1 MEGTDN
7 KQLWIQTLTQIE
19 LQVSKANF
27 STWFKD
33 TFIIKV
39 EDGCV
44 HLGVPNPFVRDW
56 LLNKYHKMILKILR
70 DISENIRGIEYH
82 ISKNTNIVK
91 KDDEITLSHP
101 KKHEENTSS
110 TLPLSEHYINKEDG
124 LNPKYTFDNFI
135 IGPFNENAYA
145 ASQAILKNPGRSYNP
160 LFIHGNTGYG
170 KTHLIQAIGNYL
182 KKAFTDIKVHYTT
195 SERFS
200 SDYIA
205 STQGARINQFKEKYR
220 KYDVI
225 IMDDIQFLSKKEATQ
240 NELFHLFNILHENN
254 KQIIFSS
261 DMHPNLIPDVA
272 DRLKSRFSQ
281 GIIID
286 IQAPDHESRTQIIKN
301 KAQSLGIP
309 VNDEILTYLADVVE
323 GNIRELEG
331 AVNTLLCQI
340 QLKGRDLT
348 ILDVKNIIK
357 NTSKPRKLAS
367 IKDVIK
373 IVADFYSISEED
385 ILNKTRRKEVVRPRQ
400 VMMYLLREDFNISYP
415 TIGDKLGG
423 RDHTTVIHSC
433 DKVKNDIKVDSA
445 LSQEINQIRGLL
457 HV

>member
-1 MEGTDN
+1 MEGVN
-7 KQLWIQTLTQIE
+7 NNQLWTQTLTQVE

-33 TFIIKV
+33 TFIIKI
-39 EDGCV
+39 EDNCV
-44 HLGVPNPFVRDW
+44 YIGVPNPFVRDW

-70 DISENIRGIEYH
+70 DISENLRGIEYQ
-82 ISKNTNIVK
+82 IAKNSLK
-91 KDDEITLSHP
+91 KTEELPSFKRGLSMQS
-101 KKHEENTSS
+101 T

-145 ASQAILKNPGRSYNP
+145 ASQAVLKNPGLSYNP

-170 KTHLIQAIGNYL
+170 KTHLIQALGNHL

-195 SERFS
+195 SERFT

-205 STQGARINQFKEKYR
+205 SMQGSRINQFKEKYR
-220 KYDVI
+220 KYDVL

-272 DRLKSRFSQ
+272 DRLKSRFNQ

-286 IQAPDHESRTQIIKN
+286 IQAPDHESRAQIIKA
-301 KAQSLGIP
+301 KARSLS
-309 VNDEILTYLADVVE
+309 VVLSEEIITYLADVVE

-331 AVNTLLCQI
+331 AVNTLLCQS
-340 QLKGRDLT
+340 QLRNRDLT
-348 ILDVKNIIK
+348 ILDIK
-357 NTSKPRKLAS
+357 NLIKTTSRPKKMAS
-367 IKDVIK
+367 IKEVVKTI
-373 IVADFYSISEED
+373 ADFYNIAEED
-385 ILNKTRRKEVVRPRQ
+385 ILTKNRRKEVVRPRQ
-400 VMMYLLREDFNISYP
+400 IAMYILREVFNISYP
-415 TIGDKLGG
+415 TIGDKMGG
-423 RDHTTVIHSC
+423 KDHTTIMYSC
-433 DKVKNDIKVDSA
+433 EKIKKSMKVDSA
-445 LSQEINQIRGLL
+445 LSQEINQLIGLL
-457 HV
+457 KT

>member
-1 MEGTDN
+1 MEGVN
-7 KQLWIQTLTQIE
+7 NQQLWTQTLVQIE

-27 STWFKD
+27 NTWFKD

-39 EDGCV
+39 DDNCV
-44 HLGVPNPFVRDW
+44 YLGVPNPFVRDW

-70 DISENIRGIEYH
+70 DLSENIRGIEYQ
-82 ISKNTNIVK
+82 IAKNTQK
-91 KDDEITLSHP
+91 KSEETIDN
-101 KKHEENTSS
+101 KKTQDTNTVS
-110 TLPLSEHYINKEDG
+110 LPLSDHYINKEDG

-145 ASQAILKNPGRSYNP
+145 ASQAVLKNPGHSYNP

-182 KKAFTDIKVHYTT
+182 KKTFNNIKVHYTT
-195 SERFS
+195 SERFA

-205 STQGARINQFKEKYR
+205 STQGSRINQFKEKYR
-220 KYDVI
+220 KYDVL

-272 DRLKSRFSQ
+272 ERLKSRFNQ

-286 IQAPDHESRTQIIKN
+286 IQAPDHESRAQIIKT
-301 KAQSLGIP
+301 KAKSLN
-309 VNDEILTYLADVVE
+309 VNLSQEIITYLADVVD

-331 AVNTLLCQI
+331 AVNTLLCHS
-340 QLKGRDLT
+340 QLKSRDLT
-348 ILDVKNIIK
+348 VLDIK
-357 NTSKPRKLAS
+357 NLIKSTSRPKKIAS
-367 IKDVIK
+367 IKEVIK
-373 IVADFYSISEED
+373 TIADFYDVAEDD
-385 ILNKTRRKEVVRPRQ
+385 ILNKNRRKEVVRPRQ
-400 VMMYLLREDFNISYP
+400 ITMYILREVFNISYP
-415 TIGDKLGG
+415 TIGDKMGG
-423 RDHTTVIHSC
+423 KDHTTIMYSC
-433 DKVKNDIKVDSA
+433 DKIKNAMKIDSS
-445 LSQEINQIRGLL
+445 LSQEINQLIGLL
-457 HV
+457 RV

>member
-1 MEGTDN
+1 MESLDN
-7 KQLWIQTLTQIE
+7 KQLWIQTLAQIE

-27 STWFKD
+27 NTWFKD

-39 EDGCV
+39 DEGCA
-44 HLGVPNPFVRDW
+44 HLGVPNAFVRDW

-70 DISENIRGIEYH
+70 DISEHVRGIEYH
-82 ISKNTNIVK
+82 IAKNIIKTQEEFVVNRK
-91 KDDEITLSHP
+91 FNEEI
-101 KKHEENTSS
+101 NSS
-110 TLPLSEHYINKEDG
+110 TLPLNDHYINKEDG
-124 LNPKYTFDNFI
+124 LNPRYTFENFI
-135 IGPFNENAYA
+135 IGPFNENAFA
-145 ASQAILKNPGRSYNP
+145 AAQAVLKNPGRSYNP

-182 KKAFTDIKVHYTT
+182 KKAFADIKVHYTT

-205 STQGARINQFKEKYR
+205 STQNTRINQFKEKYR
-220 KYDVI
+220 KFDVL

-240 NELFHLFNILHENN
+240 NEVFHLFNILHENN

-272 DRLKSRFSQ
+272 DRLKSRFNQ

-286 IQAPDHESRTQIIKN
+286 IQAPDHESRTQIIKK
-301 KAQSLGIP
+301 KAQSLNISL
-309 VNDEILTYLADVVE
+309 NDEILTYLADMIE

-331 AVNTLLCQI
+331 AVNSLLCQM
-340 QLKGRDLT
+340 QLKGRDLS
-348 ILDVKNIIK
+348 IFDIK
-357 NTSKPRKLAS
+357 NLIKSTARPKRLAS

-373 IVADFYSISEED
+373 IVSDFYNIPEED
-385 ILNKTRRKEVVRPRQ
+385 VLNKTRRKEVVRPRQ
-400 VMMYLLREDFNISYP
+400 VMMYILREDFSISYP

-433 DKVKNDIKVDSA
+433 EKIKKDIKVDNV

>member
-1 MEGTDN
+1 MDGHDN
-7 KQLWIQTLTQIE
+7 KQLWTQTLAQIE

-27 STWFKD
+27 NTWFKD
-33 TFIIKV
+33 TFIMKV
-39 EDGCV
+39 EDGCA
-44 HLGVPNPFVRDW
+44 HLGVPNAFVRDW

-70 DISENIRGIEYH
+70 DISEHIRGIEYH
-82 ISKNTNIVK
+82 IAKSAAKRS
-91 KDDEITLSHP
+91 DEIITPS
-101 KKHEENTSS
+101 KKCEEATVTAS
-110 TLPLSEHYINKEDG
+110 TLPLTEHYINKEDG
-124 LNPKYTFDNFI
+124 LNPRYTFDNFI
-135 IGPFNENAYA
+135 IGSFNENAHSA
-145 ASQAILKNPGRSYNP
+145 AQSVLKNPGRSYNP

-182 KKAFTDIKVHYTT
+182 KKSFTDIKVHYTT
-195 SERFS
+195 SEKFT
-200 SDYIA
+200 SDYI
-205 STQGARINQFKEKYR
+205 SSMQGNRITQFKDKYR
-220 KYDVI
+220 KYDVL

-240 NELFHLFNILHENN
+240 NELFHLFNILHDSN

-272 DRLKSRFSQ
+272 DRLKSRFNQ

-286 IQAPDHESRTQIIKN
+286 IQAPDHESRTQIIKR
-301 KAQSLGIP
+301 KAESLNVS
-309 VNDEILTYLADVVE
+309 VNDEMLTYLADMVE

-348 ILDVKNIIK
+348 LLDIKNLIK
-357 NTSKPRKLAS
+357 NTSKPKRLAS

-373 IVADFYSISEED
+373 IVSDFYNIPEED
-385 ILNKTRRKEVVRPRQ
+385 VINKTRRKEVVRPRQ

-433 DKVKNDIKVDSA
+433 DKVKNDIKIDSI

-457 HV
+457 HT

>member
-82 ISKNTNIVK
+82 IAKNVNIKRNDELIPSKK
-91 KDDEITLSHP
+91 CDET
-101 KKHEENTSS
+101 TVS

-135 IGPFNENAYA
+135 IGSFNENAYA

-195 SERFS
+195 SERFT

-205 STQGARINQFKEKYR
+205 SMQGNRVNQFKDKYR
-220 KYDVI
+220 KYDVM

-286 IQAPDHESRTQIIKN
+286 IQAPDHESRSQIIKN

-309 VNDEILTYLADVVE
+309 VNDEIITYLADVVE

-348 ILDVKNIIK
+348 ILDVKNTIK
-357 NTSKPRKLAS
+357 NNSKPRRLAS

>member
-1 MEGTDN
+1 MDGVDN
-7 KQLWIQTLTQIE
+7 KQLWVQTLAQIE

-27 STWFKD
+27 NTWFKD

-39 EDGCV
+39 DEGCT
-44 HLGVPNPFVRDW
+44 HLGVPNAFVRDW

-70 DISENIRGIEYH
+70 DISEHIRGIEYH
-82 ISKNTNIVK
+82 IAKNVAKKEEEVTTVK
-91 KDDEITLSHP
+91 KIDSGNLS
-101 KKHEENTSS
+101 S
-110 TLPLSEHYINKEDG
+110 LPLNDHYTNKEDG
-124 LNPKYTFDNFI
+124 LNPRYTFDNFI
-135 IGPFNENAYA
+135 IGTFNENAFA
-145 ASQAILKNPGRSYNP
+145 ASQAVLKNPGRSYNP

-182 KKAFTDIKVHYTT
+182 KKAFADIKVHYTT
-195 SERFS
+195 SDRFT
-200 SDYIA
+200 SDYI
-205 STQGARINQFKEKYR
+205 SSMQGSRINQFKDKY
-220 KYDVI
+220 KKFDVL
-225 IMDDIQFLSKKEATQ
+225 IMDDIQFLTKKEATQ

-261 DMHPNLIPDVA
+261 DMHPNLIPDLA
-272 DRLKSRFSQ
+272 DRLKSRFNQ

-286 IQAPDHESRTQIIKN
+286 IQAPDHESRSQIIKT
-301 KAQSLGIP
+301 KAQSLNITLSEE
-309 VNDEILTYLADVVE
+309 VLSYLSDVVE

-331 AVNTLLCQI
+331 AVNTLLCQS

-348 ILDVKNIIK
+348 ILDVKNLIK
-357 NTSKPRKLAS
+357 TTSKPKRLVS

-373 IVADFYSISEED
+373 IVSDFYSIPEED

-433 DKVKNDIKVDSA
+433 EKIKNDVKVDST

-457 HV
+457 QV

>member
-91 KDDEITLSHP
+91 RDDEIITHNP
-101 KKHEENTSS
+101 KKSEENTSS
-110 TLPLSEHYINKEDG
+110 TLPLSEHYINKDDG

-286 IQAPDHESRTQIIKN
+286 IQAPDHESRGQIIKN

-309 VNDEILTYLADVVE
+309 LNDEILTYLADVVE

>member
-1 MEGTDN
+1 MEGVN
-7 KQLWIQTLTQIE
+7 NQQLWTQTLVQIE

-33 TFIIKV
+33 TFIIKI
-39 EDGCV
+39 DDNCV
-44 HLGVPNPFVRDW
+44 YLGVPNPFVRDW

-70 DISENIRGIEYH
+70 DLSGDIRGIEYQ
-82 ISKNTNIVK
+82 IAKNTQK
-91 KDDEITLSHP
+91 KTEEPIEE
-101 KKHEENTSS
+101 KKKEEDIKAVA
-110 TLPLSEHYINKEDG
+110 LPLNEHYINKEDG

-145 ASQAILKNPGRSYNP
+145 ASQAVIKNPGHSYNQ

-195 SERFS
+195 SERFA

-205 STQGARINQFKEKYR
+205 STQGSRINQFKDKYR
-220 KYDVI
+220 RYDVL

-272 DRLKSRFSQ
+272 DRLKSRFNQ

-286 IQAPDHESRTQIIKN
+286 IQAPDHESRAQIIRT
-301 KAQSLGIP
+301 KAKSLNI
-309 VNDEILTYLADVVE
+309 NLTEDIITHLADVVE

-331 AVNTLLCQI
+331 AVNTLLCHS
-340 QLKGRDLT
+340 QLKNRDLT
-348 ILDVKNIIK
+348 VLDIK
-357 NTSKPRKLAS
+357 NLIKSNARPKKLAS
-367 IKDVIK
+367 IKEVIK
-373 IVADFYSISEED
+373 TIADFYDIPEED
-385 ILNKTRRKEVVRPRQ
+385 ILNKNRRKEVVRPRQ
-400 VMMYLLREDFNISYP
+400 ITMYILREIFNISYP
-415 TIGDKLGG
+415 TIGEKMGG
-423 RDHTTVIHSC
+423 KDHTTIMYSC
-433 DKVKNDIKVDSA
+433 EKIKNTMKIDSA
-445 LSQEINQIRGLL
+445 LSQEVSQLINILRA
-457 HV
+457 

>member
-1 MEGTDN
+1 MEGVN
-7 KQLWIQTLTQIE
+7 NQQLWTQTLVQIE

-27 STWFKD
+27 NTWFKD

-39 EDGCV
+39 EDNCV
-44 HLGVPNPFVRDW
+44 YLGVPNPFVRDW

-70 DISENIRGIEYH
+70 DLSENIRGVEYQ
-82 ISKNTNIVK
+82 IAKNTNK
-91 KDDEITLSHP
+91 KVEEEAPIQ
-101 KKHEENTSS
+101 KKHEDINAT
-110 TLPLSEHYINKEDG
+110 TLPLNEHYINKEDG

-145 ASQAILKNPGRSYNP
+145 ASQAVLKNPGHSYNP
-160 LFIHGNTGYG
+160 LFIHGNTGFG

-182 KKAFTDIKVHYTT
+182 KKAFIDIKVHYTT

-220 KYDVI
+220 KYDVL

-272 DRLKSRFSQ
+272 ERLKSRFNQ

-286 IQAPDHESRTQIIKN
+286 IQAPDHESRAQIIKA
-301 KAQSLGIP
+301 KARSLN
-309 VNDEILTYLADVVE
+309 VVLSEEIITYLADVVE
-323 GNIRELEG
+323 GNIREIEG
-331 AVNTLLCQI
+331 AVNTLLCQS
-340 QLKGRDLT
+340 QMKNRDLT
-348 ILDVKNIIK
+348 ILDIK
-357 NTSKPRKLAS
+357 NLIKTTSRPKKLAS
-367 IKDVIK
+367 IKEVIK
-373 IVADFYSISEED
+373 TIADFYNIQEED
-385 ILNKTRRKEVVRPRQ
+385 MLNKNRRKEVVRPRQ
-400 VMMYLLREDFNISYP
+400 ITMYILREVFNVSYP
-415 TIGDKLGG
+415 TIGEKMGG
-423 RDHTTVIHSC
+423 KDHTTIMYSC
-433 DKVKNDIKVDSA
+433 EKIKTAMKIDSS
-445 LSQEINQIRGLL
+445 LSQEVSQLIGLL
-457 HV
+457 RV